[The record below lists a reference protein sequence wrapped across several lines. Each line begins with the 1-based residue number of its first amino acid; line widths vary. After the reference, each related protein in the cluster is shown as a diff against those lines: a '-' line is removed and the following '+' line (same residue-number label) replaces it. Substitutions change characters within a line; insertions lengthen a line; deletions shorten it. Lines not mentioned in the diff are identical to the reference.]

1 MSATPTNDPAAS
13 RARLRAAL
21 RPRASR
27 SQIVIG
33 LLFALLGLGLALQ
46 VRSTAQSDGLTTAR
60 ESDLVRI
67 LDSLTNRNDRLAAE
81 RADLEA
87 TREALKSGTGQ
98 SSTALADARSR
109 AATLGILAGTVAAK
123 GPGIEITITDPAGKV
138 DAATLLDAVQE
149 LRDAGAEALQIGN
162 VRVVAQ
168 TWLLDGSHGGIT
180 VDGTTLTSPYRLV
193 AIGDPRTMSGALRI
207 PGGVVESLRNVG
219 ADIQVTEQVQ
229 VQVTAL
235 RVPES
240 PQYARPAPSR

>member
-123 GPGIEITITDPAGKV
+123 GPGIGITITDPAGKV
-138 DAATLLDAVQE
+138 DAATLLDTVQE

-168 TWLLDGSHGGIT
+168 TWLLDGSNGGIT

>member
-123 GPGIEITITDPAGKV
+123 GPGIDITITDPAGKV

-168 TWLLDGSHGGIT
+168 TWLLDGSNGGIT